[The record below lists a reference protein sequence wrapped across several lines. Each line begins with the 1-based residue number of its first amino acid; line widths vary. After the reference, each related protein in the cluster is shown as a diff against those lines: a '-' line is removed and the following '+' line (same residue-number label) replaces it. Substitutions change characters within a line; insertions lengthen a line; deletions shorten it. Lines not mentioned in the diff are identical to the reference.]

1 MVGAN
6 VAGQQL
12 PELHALIEWSRS
24 HGSRMGYFAALY
36 THVGNALELA
46 LTRGDFEHPETLRRL
61 NDVFFDRYL
70 SAARAYRTGQPT
82 TKAWRAA
89 FTAGED
95 KGLSVVQHLLLG
107 MNAHINLD
115 LAIAVA
121 EAVPAEELASFR
133 GDFDRMNGLLY
144 ALVASVANDLAI
156 VWPLLRWI
164 NRQFRDENDV
174 IIDFSMRLAR
184 EQAWEGALRLSKLTG
199 AERARMI
206 EELDDEATLLAGVVA
221 RPVWPANLVA
231 AIIRLGERGT
241 EAEIIDDLL
250 RP

>member
-1 MVGAN
+1 MIGSDGA
-6 VAGQQL
+6 GRQL
-12 PELHALIEWSRS
+12 PELHALIDWSRS

-36 THVGNALELA
+36 THVGVALELA
-46 LTRGDFEHPETLRRL
+46 LTRGEFEHPDTLRRL

-70 SAARAYRTGQPT
+70 VASRDYRSGQPT
-82 TKAWRAA
+82 TGAWRAA
-89 FTAGED
+89 FIAGEG

-121 EAVPAEELASFR
+121 DVLPADELTSFR
-133 GDFDRMNGLLY
+133 ADFDRMNGLLGS
-144 ALVASVANDLAI
+144 LVAGVASDLAI

-164 NRQFRDENDV
+164 NRQFRDEDDV

-184 EQAWEGALRLSKLTG
+184 EHAWDGALRLSKLTG
-199 AERARMI
+199 AERARGI
-206 EELDDEATLLAGVVA
+206 EELDVEATRLAGIVA
-221 RPVWPANLVA
+221 RPIWPANLIA

-241 EAEIIDDLL
+241 AAQIIDDLL